1 MKSFSVVS
9 LLLAYLTSSVV
20 AFAPTSSIISAAKP
34 SSSTTS
40 LSVKFDKSTGKWIPQ
55 TEDEKTGGY
64 DAFGSLIR
72 YVVVR
77 NEKFQ
82 VHFFKN

>member
-9 LLLAYLTSSVV
+9 LLLAYLTSAAV
-20 AFAPTSSIISAAKP
+20 AFAPTSPISSAAAKP
-34 SSSTTS
+34 SSTTS
-40 LSVKFDKSTGKWIPQ
+40 LSVKFDKSTGRWIAQ

-72 YVVVR
+72 YVCVR
-77 NEKFQ
+77 LLVLLQKD
-82 VHFFKN
+82 